1 MAWYKNHLVQKL
13 THGSMEQNTELRSKP
28 TYLAKSKGE
37 TERYIQLNTGF
48 QRMAKRDKK
57 GFFNEQC
64 KETEENNRRGKTRV
78 LLNKTIYIKGT
89 FHPKM
94 GTIKD
99 SNGRDLEEAERS
111 RRDRKDRGKDGG
123 EIGRQDHFLP
133 HKFLKRTF
141 QRRANFTKQL
151 L

>member
-1 MAWYKNHLVQKL
+1 MKSNKAKWLSEEALQIAEERRE
-13 THGSMEQNTELRSKP
+13 T
-28 TYLAKSKGE
+28 KSKGE

-78 LLNKTIYIKGT
+78 LLDKTIYIKGT

-111 RRDRKDRGKDGG
+111 RRDRNPSSMNNAKKKRKTTEG
-123 EIGRQDHFLP
+123 EKLEISSRKLDISKKYCIPKWAQ
-133 HKFLKRTF
+133 
-141 QRRANFTKQL
+141 
-151 L
+151 